1 MVCSHNFTLYNIIKY
16 KDNVFLS
23 IITKQINFMSKIYLK
38 LIESSQGKN
47 EALIFINGYRMK
59 YKNKSKVHFF

>member
-1 MVCSHNFTLYNIIKY
+1 
-16 KDNVFLS
+16 
-23 IITKQINFMSKIYLK
+23 MSKIYLK